1 MGVIVVKYDHS
12 LEQSD
17 IEVSLA
23 APDDD
28 GEITNRSGVSQT
40 DIHGVLTPI
49 VSVSGMVFDWN
60 QVMKMTLYNDSRL
73 PRIDL
78 VIDDG
83 QKLLSTVNNQIND
96 NEVRLQI
103 LPPFEDT
110 YKKINLTF
118 YIDTIE
124 VDGTKVFIT
133 ATYKVA
139 DLYKS
144 RLKSFGEINSYNL
157 FDSIASECKLGF
169 ATNCEASDVDTKFV
183 YCDNISYE
191 KLMEREIKMT
201 GNQDQIFDFWIDY
214 WNNIN
219 FVDMTARY
227 RDKDSE
233 EDLEVWVYN
242 KTGQQVDS
250 FEKQEPI
257 KQDAIITNH
266 PSFAGDLFTKKYKIV
281 NNTGV
286 NQRKGTDK
294 VHTIY
299 KDGSIIDILIEDG
312 NPHND
317 LFTKYSYLGENI
329 GEYEYLSS
337 KSYHESFLDIVN
349 KNNIEVVLES
359 PNLGL
364 TRGSH
369 VKFDWWANSY
379 FEKDNIN
386 KLGGDMEDESGDQTD
401 ELNSEF
407 NLIKNKQISGEYL
420 ILKTVLRYNNGKWL
434 NTLTLTRPTEEIKS
448 YTNNE

>member
-1 MGVIVVKYDHS
+1 M
-12 LEQSD
+12 
-17 IEVSLA
+17 
-23 APDDD
+23 
-28 GEITNRSGVSQT
+28 
-40 DIHGVLTPI
+40 
-49 VSVSGMVFDWN
+49 
-60 QVMKMTLYNDSRL
+60 
-73 PRIDL
+73 
-78 VIDDG
+78 
-83 QKLLSTVNNQIND
+83 
-96 NEVRLQI
+96 
-103 LPPFEDT
+103 
-110 YKKINLTF
+110 
-118 YIDTIE
+118 
-124 VDGTKVFIT
+124 
-133 ATYKVA
+133 
-139 DLYKS
+139 
-144 RLKSFGEINSYNL
+144 KSFGEINSYNL

-191 KLMEREIKMT
+191 TLMEREIKMT

-448 YTNNE
+448 YANNE